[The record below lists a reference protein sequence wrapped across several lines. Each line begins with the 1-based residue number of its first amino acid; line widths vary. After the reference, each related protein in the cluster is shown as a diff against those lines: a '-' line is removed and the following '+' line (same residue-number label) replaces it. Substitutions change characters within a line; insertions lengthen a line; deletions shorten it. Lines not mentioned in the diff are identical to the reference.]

1 MAWGLRTD
9 QDDARRE
16 DLMDI
21 IGKKLPMIG
30 VGFTYC
36 E

>member
-16 DLMDI
+16 DLMDV
-21 IGKKLPMIG
+21 IGDVSPDKL
-30 VGFTYC
+30 
-36 E
+36 